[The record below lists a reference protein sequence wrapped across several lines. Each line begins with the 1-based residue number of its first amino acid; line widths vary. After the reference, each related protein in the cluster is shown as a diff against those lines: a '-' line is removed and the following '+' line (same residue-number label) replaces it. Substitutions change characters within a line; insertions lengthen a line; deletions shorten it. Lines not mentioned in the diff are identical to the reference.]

1 MRITSPQRR
10 STHSTNRSLSGELS
24 NFLIG
29 LAIPIGVSLTASC
42 QTGGAEDC
50 PEASRMEP
58 GYYAA
63 TSITDEVS
71 PSVASLLE
79 SSDYLIAD
87 EVLQVWYD
95 AEDGGRYMVE
105 YQLRYP

>member
-1 MRITSPQRR
+1 
-10 STHSTNRSLSGELS
+10 
-24 NFLIG
+24 
-29 LAIPIGVSLTASC
+29 
-42 QTGGAEDC
+42 
-50 PEASRMEP
+50 MEP